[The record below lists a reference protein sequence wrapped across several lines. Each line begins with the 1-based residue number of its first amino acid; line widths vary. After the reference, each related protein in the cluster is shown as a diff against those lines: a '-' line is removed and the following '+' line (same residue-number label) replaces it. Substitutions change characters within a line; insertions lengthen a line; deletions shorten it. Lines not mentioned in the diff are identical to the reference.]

1 MKHTQKANAMG
12 RNFRAARMAV
22 LAVIVLATMVSAA
35 TLSFAA
41 DHHKAQPQVTLASLK
56 GNWGGSFFGQTG
68 CGVGATY
75 ISFTLDSNGSGRG
88 TAKEAFH
95 TAGCGD
101 GTGTYDFV
109 ISSLNA
115 NGSGTAGLSCG
126 SGCGFALVIQVSK
139 NHQVMTLVD
148 VSDPNNYLEGTVI
161 HQ

>member
-1 MKHTQKANAMG
+1 MKHTQEGNAMG
-12 RNFRAARMAV
+12 SNFRAARITV
-22 LAVIVLATMVSAA
+22 LAVLVLATMVSAA

-41 DHHKAQPQVTLASLK
+41 DHKAQPQVTLAQLK
-56 GNWGGSFFGQTG
+56 GTWGGSFFGQTG

-75 ISFTLDSNGSGRG
+75 ITFTLDANGNGTG

-101 GTGTYDFV
+101 GSGTYDFV
-109 ISSLNA
+109 VKSLNA

-148 VSDPNNYLEGTVI
+148 VTDPNNYLEGTVL